1 MNTKIISVLA
11 TLAFLNTA
19 CSKEENTPPSYTNTS
34 TATSVISTS
43 SATTAAEVIESTM
56 AEQEDNIAA
65 TQESTSTATS
75 EFLNTYW
82 KLIALKDA
90 EIIVGEKE
98 REPHIIFN
106 ADNRISGSDGCNSIM
121 GNYKLEGE
129 KLTLS
134 QVAST
139 MMACA
144 EGGEHAHD
152 FKKSLE
158 EITTF
163 KVHADQLELRNEKGL
178 VLARFKAV
186 ALP

>member
-1 MNTKIISVLA
+1 MNKKIIGVLA
-11 TLAFLNTA
+11 TLAALNTA
-19 CSKEENTPPSYTNTS
+19 CSKEENMPPSYTNTS
-34 TATSVISTS
+34 TAASVATVS
-43 SATTAAEVIESTM
+43 SAATAAEVIESTM
-56 AEQEDNIAA
+56 AEQEDEVAA
-65 TQESTSTATS
+65 TQENTSPPAS

-82 KLIALKDA
+82 KLTVLKDV
-90 EIIVGEKE
+90 EITVGEKE

-134 QVAST
+134 QIAST
-139 MMACA
+139 MIACA
-144 EGGEHAHD
+144 EGGEHAHE

-158 EITTF
+158 EIATF
-163 KVHADQLELRNEKGL
+163 SVHADQLELRNEKGL

>member
-1 MNTKIISVLA
+1 MNTKLIGVLI
-11 TLAFLNTA
+11 TLAVLNTA

-34 TATSVISTS
+34 TATSVATIS
-43 SATTAAEVIESTM
+43 SAATAAEVIESTM
-56 AEQEDNIAA
+56 AEQEDKVAA
-65 TQESTSTATS
+65 TQETTSPATS

-82 KLIALKDA
+82 KLTALKEN
-90 EIIVGEKE
+90 EITVGEKE

-129 KLTLS
+129 KLTLG

-144 EGGEHAHD
+144 EGGENAHD

-158 EITTF
+158 EVATF
-163 KVHADQLELRNEKGL
+163 SVHADQLELRNEKGL